1 MSTLTPLLD
10 KLLVK
15 DEKSL
20 LIQGL
25 PSSIEKQF
33 AKLSYAKNVT
43 PLLKSRKV
51 DFVLIFAINSGQLIN
66 IMKDVMPALHT
77 NSKVWISFPKPTSK
91 IVSNL
96 NREANWEPFLQLGFE
111 TVEQVELDHMWVATR
126 FKRNEELAVADAIEI
141 AAKIAPVEQK
151 LVVAPLEL
159 EKIFAKH
166 IKAKEIFSA
175 LPIHN
180 QKEYVQWIVNAKRYD
195 TKQKRLD
202 TVVEKLMSGKKTPLE
217 K

>member
-1 MSTLTPLLD
+1 MTTLTPLLD
-10 KLLVK
+10 KLQVK

-66 IMKDVMPALHT
+66 IMKDVMPALHN
-77 NSKVWISFPKPTSK
+77 NSKVWISYPKPTSK

-96 NREANWEPFLQLGFE
+96 NREGNWDPFLQLGFE
-111 TVEQVELDHMWVATR
+111 TVEQVELDHMWVATK
-126 FKRNEELAVADAIEI
+126 FKRNEDLAVANAMEI

-159 EKIFAKH
+159 EKIFSKH

-195 TKQKRLD
+195 TKQKRLE